1 MEFSL
6 AASVREELGKQKAG
20 QLRQKGQVP
29 AVLYGEGKENEHLI
43 LDAHQLQM
51 VFLKGGTTKLINLK
65 IQKGKKEEEQHV
77 LVKDFQKNP
86 VKGNVIHVDFLR
98 VAMDHMVTVK
108 TPVHLKNEDKRNHDG
123 AVLEIVLHELE
134 VSCMPTNIPDRIYV
148 DVKSLAMGSGIHV
161 KDLELPEGVKVL
173 NAPEEA
179 VVMAIAPTAAA
190 EPTAPA
196 EEATSAAAPAGEGK
210 KE

>member
-134 VSCMPTNIPDRIYV
+134 VSCLPTNIPDRIYV
-148 DVKSLAMGSGIHV
+148 DVKSLTIGSGIHV
-161 KDLELPEGVKVL
+161 KDLQLPEGVKVL
-173 NAPEEA
+173 NGPEEA

-190 EPTAPA
+190 ETSAPA
-196 EEATSAAAPAGEGK
+196 AEAAPAAASAGEAK

>member
-65 IQKGKKEEEQHV
+65 IQKGKKEEEQ
-77 LVKDFQKNP
+77 
-86 VKGNVIHVDFLR
+86 
-98 VAMDHMVTVK
+98 
-108 TPVHLKNEDKRNHDG
+108 
-123 AVLEIVLHELE
+123 
-134 VSCMPTNIPDRIYV
+134 
-148 DVKSLAMGSGIHV
+148 
-161 KDLELPEGVKVL
+161 
-173 NAPEEA
+173 
-179 VVMAIAPTAAA
+179 
-190 EPTAPA
+190 
-196 EEATSAAAPAGEGK
+196 
-210 KE
+210 